1 MERDSQIT
9 IKLRQYLYYCLI
21 AISSFVA
28 LVFLPMLGTDV
39 DAGWNFP
46 KDSQG
51 WTVFIVIRLIV
62 SFLNVFIFA
71 SFVNQ
76 GKLNVSGDPNYKK
89 AQELLAKVKNKE
101 YIPRSPRKFNATE
114 YGRKGVT
121 VFFSTAASLVSLTQ
135 AILSYDWVALLTYAL
150 TVTGSIVFGIFE
162 MKKVEI
168 YWTVEYL
175 EYAERQVALEEE
187 NNGRE
192 IRISEP
198 STASGEEQEGHS
210 GSMGDEIRA

>member
-1 MERDSQIT
+1 MERESQIT

-28 LVFLPMLGTDV
+28 LVFLPMLGTDI
-39 DAGWNFP
+39 DAGWNLP
-46 KDSQG
+46 KDTKG
-51 WTVFIVIRLIV
+51 WVVFITIRAIV

-71 SFVNQ
+71 SFINQ
-76 GKLNVSGDPNYKK
+76 GKLNVSDNENYKK
-89 AQELLAKVKNKE
+89 AQQLLAKVKNKE
-101 YIPRSPRKFNATE
+101 YIPRSPRKFNAKE
-114 YGRKGVT
+114 YGQKGVT
-121 VFFSTAASLVSLTQ
+121 VFLSTAASLVALTQ

-162 MKKVEI
+162 MKKVEV

-187 NNGRE
+187 KNGRE
-192 IRISEP
+192 ICLSES
-198 STASGEEQEGHS
+198 STAGGEEQEGDR
-210 GSMGDEIRA
+210 GALGD

>member
-1 MERDSQIT
+1 MESQIT
-9 IKLRQYLYYCLI
+9 LRLRQYLYYCLI
-21 AISSFVA
+21 GIASFVA
-28 LVFLPMLGTDV
+28 LVFLPMLGTDL
-39 DAGWNFP
+39 DAGWNLP
-46 KDSQG
+46 NDSKG
-51 WTVFIVIRLIV
+51 WAVFITIRLIV

-71 SFVNQ
+71 SFINQ

-101 YIPRSPRKFNATE
+101 YIPRSPRKFNAKE
-114 YGRKGVT
+114 YGQKGVT
-121 VFFSTAASLVSLTQ
+121 VFLSTAASLVALTQ

-187 NNGRE
+187 QNGRK
-192 IRISEP
+192 IQISKP
-198 STASGEEQEGHS
+198 SATGGEKQEGHC
-210 GSMGDEIRA
+210 GSMGD